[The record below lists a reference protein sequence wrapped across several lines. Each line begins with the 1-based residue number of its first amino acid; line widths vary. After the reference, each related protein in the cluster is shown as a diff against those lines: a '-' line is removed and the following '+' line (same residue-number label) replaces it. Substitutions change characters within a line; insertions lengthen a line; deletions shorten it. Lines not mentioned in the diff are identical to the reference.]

1 MYVVVLVTPSSSL
14 SPLHCQEDPT
24 ASDVVSGPS
33 RRSKG
38 TTDQRGVASRVSL

>member
-1 MYVVVLVTPSSSL
+1 MYVVLLVMPSSSL

-24 ASDVVSGPS
+24 TSDVVAGSS

-38 TTDQRGVASRVSL
+38 TTDQRGVASVVSL